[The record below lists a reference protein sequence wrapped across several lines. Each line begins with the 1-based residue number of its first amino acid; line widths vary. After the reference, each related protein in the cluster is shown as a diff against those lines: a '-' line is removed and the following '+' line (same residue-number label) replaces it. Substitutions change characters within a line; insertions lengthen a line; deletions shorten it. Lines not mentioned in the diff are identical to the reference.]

1 LDARILNLFLCK
13 PVLNVVAGVRMNGV
27 SASSEARYDRASFSA
42 ALRQLQQI
50 LKGAKPGDLPV
61 VQPTKFE
68 LTINLKTAKALGLA
82 IPDQAACARRRGD
95 RMRRRAFLLRRMS
108 PFVAQSGHLF
118 ALRQCPLSGV
128 KRTSAGHASMSAYDP
143 KRT

>member
-13 PVLNVVAGVRMNGV
+13 PVLNVVASVRMNGV
-27 SASSEARYDRASFSA
+27 SASSKARYDRASFSA

-108 PFVAQSGHLF
+108 PFVAQSGH
-118 ALRQCPLSGV
+118 
-128 KRTSAGHASMSAYDP
+128 HAADPMSAFDP

>member
-27 SASSEARYDRASFSA
+27 SASSEARFDRASFSA

-108 PFVAQSGHLF
+108 PFVAQSGH
-118 ALRQCPLSGV
+118 
-128 KRTSAGHASMSAYDP
+128 HAADPMSAFDP